1 MYFLIRKVGNR
12 RNQYFNFVFIEYL
25 QGAPLPTHIKTELK
39 THEFVTLY
47 YFYFIKI
54 FLLFFK
60 NIFLFGMPHG
70 MWNLMW
76 IVGKNTRV
84 EFLLQGIFPTQE
96 SNPGLPHCRQILYHL
111 NHEGSHLVPPPG
123 IRPEPP
129 ALEGQSLNHW
139 TPREVP
145 NLKHW
150 KVVGNYMPN
159 WFLFFLVW
167 LYSIIIMVI
176 GEIKMEF

>member
-1 MYFLIRKVGNR
+1 M
-12 RNQYFNFVFIEYL
+12 QYLECESESVSHSV
-25 QGAPLPTHIKTELK
+25 LPDSFQPMDCSLPASSVHRDSL
-39 THEFVTLY
+39 
-47 YFYFIKI
+47 
-54 FLLFFK
+54 
-60 NIFLFGMPHG
+60 
-70 MWNLMW
+70 
-76 IVGKNTRV
+76 GKNTWV
-84 EFLLQGIFPTQE
+84 GCQFLLQGIFPTQE